1 MTDIAPRINASGQLH
16 PSIEPFDRRML
27 SVGGGHSIYVE
38 SCGSP
43 KGIPVLFLH
52 GGPGGGCNPAMRRY
66 FDPEIYRV
74 ILFDQRGCGR
84 SKPAGCVEENTTWH
98 LVEDMERIRRE
109 LGIENWILFG
119 GSWGVAL
126 ALVYAQKHPD
136 RVVRLVLRGVFL
148 MTPGELDW
156 FYGGGAGRFRPDQWE
171 RFVEPIPEDERDDLV
186 EAYGRRL
193 FCGDPDREVFHAQRW
208 LAWENAMLTL
218 KQSGSARIG
227 SHAYAHTFARIENHY
242 FRNMGFLGSD
252 NRILDN
258 MSRLRGI
265 PGNVIQGRYDLICPP
280 QAAWSLVRSWPEAK
294 LEMVQAGHSL
304 SEPEISRA
312 LLHTMDEIGRR
323 APPARRRRIQPEPVL
338 DRHCA

>member
-1 MTDIAPRINASGQLH
+1 MTDIASRINAPAQPH
-16 PSIEPFDRRML
+16 PPIEPFDRRML
-27 SVGGGHSIYVE
+27 TVGGGHSIYVE

-43 KGIPVLFLH
+43 RGIPVLFLH

-98 LVEDMERIRRE
+98 LVEDMERIRCA

-126 ALVYAQKHPD
+126 ALVYAQQHPD
-136 RVVRLVLRGVFL
+136 RVIHLVLRGVFL
-148 MTPGELDW
+148 MTAGELDW
-156 FYGGGAGRFRPDQWE
+156 FYGGGAGRFRPD
-171 RFVEPIPEDERDDLV
+171 I
-186 EAYGRRL
+186 GRGSWNRSRRTSGTIL
-193 FCGDPDREVFHAQRW
+193 SKPTAGDSSAATPTGKIFHAQRW

-218 KQSGSARIG
+218 KQAGSARIG

-252 NRILDN
+252 SRILDN
-258 MSRLRGI
+258 MSRLQGI
-265 PGNVIQGRYDLICPP
+265 PGNIIQGRYDLICPP
-280 QAAWSLVRSWPEAK
+280 QAAWSLVRNWPDAK

-312 LLHTMDEIGRR
+312 LLRTMGESDAGQRPSVAGGSNGNR
-323 APPARRRRIQPEPVL
+323 F
-338 DRHCA
+338 